1 MTIARKELGDTAE
14 WLAAQLLQKQG
25 FRIVERN
32 YRLRMGEVDIIAD
45 NGDIL
50 CFVEVKASHEREFGH
65 PAERVT
71 ASKQNKIVK
80 VALAFLQR
88 KPYLAENRDIRFDV
102 VTVIPTEDADPEK
115 WSIEHIEDAFRPGW

>member
-1 MTIARKELGDTAE
+1 MTIASKELGDTAE
-14 WLAAQLLQKQG
+14 WLAAQLLEKQG

-32 YRLRMGEVDIIAD
+32 YRLRLGEVDIIAD

-50 CFVEVKASHEREFGH
+50 CFVEVKASYDDEFGD

-71 ASKQNKIVK
+71 LSKQKKIIK
-80 VALAFLQR
+80 VAKLYLQK

-102 VTVIPTEDADPEK
+102 ITVTPKERHAPEK
-115 WSIEHIEDAFRPGW
+115 WSIEHIEDAFRPYW

>member
-1 MTIARKELGDTAE
+1 MTVASKELGDTAE
-14 WLAAQLLQKQG
+14 WLATQLLQKLG

-32 YRLRMGEVDIIAD
+32 YRLRLGEVDIIAD

-50 CFVEVKASHEREFGH
+50 CFVEVKASYDNQFGA

-71 ASKQNKIVK
+71 TGKQKKIIK
-80 VALAFLQR
+80 VAKAYLQK

-102 VTVIPTEDADPEK
+102 VTVIPTVLHEPEK
-115 WSIEHIEDAFRPGW
+115 WSIEHIEDAFRPYW